1 MAAYVFFD
9 AVSVHP
15 ERMTAYRDK
24 ALASVKAFGGK
35 LVAAT
40 NNIDCREGDW
50 HPTRIVML
58 EFPSMEKA
66 RACRFGS
73 MQTGARWSC
82 SKVYGSNSPIS
93 TQHYRSS
100 TKVVR
105 HALQDAAWVASPLIT
120 TKAMV
125 AE

>member
-24 ALASVKAFGGK
+24 ALASVKAFSGK

-66 RACRFGS
+66 RA
-73 MQTGARWSC
+73 W
-82 SKVYGSNSPIS
+82 YDSPEYQEVLPI
-93 TQHYRSS
+93 RLNANRD
-100 TKVVR
+100 K
-105 HALQDAAWVASPLIT
+105 
-120 TKAMV
+120 MV
-125 AE
+125 ILEGLP

>member
-9 AVSVHP
+9 AVSIHP
-15 ERMTAYRDK
+15 EQMTAYRDK

-66 RACRFGS
+66 RA
-73 MQTGARWSC
+73 W
-82 SKVYGSNSPIS
+82 YDSPEYQEVLPIRLS
-93 TQHYRSS
+93 AN
-100 TKVVR
+100 K
-105 HALQDAAWVASPLIT
+105 D
-120 TKAMV
+120 KMV
-125 AE
+125 IFEGLS